1 MKHTGACPKCG
12 GTEIMLIQGYAADN
26 IIPAGWTGAKVD
38 RFLCCGCGY
47 SEEWISQKDIAK
59 LIADMKGPCA
69 EYLSM
74 YRKQEEL

>member
-1 MKHTGACPKCG
+1 MKHTGICPKCG
-12 GTEIMLIQGYAADN
+12 GTEILLVKGYIGNN

-59 LIADMKGPCA
+59 IKADTPV
-69 EYLSM
+69 EYISI
-74 YRKQEEL
+74 YRKQEGSL